1 MIPIPAKMTKNNQ
14 PRIQN
19 NAIIETRTETRIESV
34 SDWPTTLLAASNSIS
49 VTKDELKD
57 PMISGTRN
65 QTNQAN

>member
-49 VTKDELKD
+49 VTNDELKE